1 MPATHSLLPP
11 PHVSSFVFHRRRA
24 QQLISVRVLSS
35 NKDIGKLIGE
45 NGRDIAAI
53 REQCEAMLHISGARD
68 GSQSWHQAM
77 HAIFAILLV
86 SMEAKKNAQVF
97 MLLHSKSTRGIRVSQ
112 PYFHAP

>member
-1 MPATHSLLPP
+1 MHDNIRHVCLPLIHSSLPRMSL
-11 PHVSSFVFHRRRA
+11 HLHFNWRRA

-77 HAIFAILLV
+77 HAIFAILVLV
-86 SMEAKKNAQVF
+86 DLCKSAS
-97 MLLHSKSTRGIRVSQ
+97 HSHIFAASNRLV
-112 PYFHAP
+112 